1 MIPSAWYRR
10 DLMKSRLDP
19 HNSTCCLMS
28 QLNHTIEQEIATS
41 LSDMNLTVLQLEVLA
56 ELSMD
61 PSRTTADL
69 ARLTFVTPQ
78 NMSLT
83 VSKLADRGYL
93 VRAAHATNARI
104 NRLELTPVGR
114 RVLDR
119 ALARAKQVE
128 ARTFAVLTSRERA
141 GLLDSLRRSL
151 SPFKEAQMKKSL
163 PADGTRANRNVKR

>member
-1 MIPSAWYRR
+1 
-10 DLMKSRLDP
+10 
-19 HNSTCCLMS
+19 MS

-56 ELSMD
+56 ELAMD
-61 PSRTTADL
+61 DSRTTADL

-104 NRLELTPVGR
+104 NRLDLTARGR

-119 ALARAKQVE
+119 AVARAKRVE
-128 ARTFAVLTSRERA
+128 ARAFAVLTPRERA
-141 GLLDSLRRSL
+141 GLLGTLRKTLSRFKDVQAGRGVNSGRATARRSVR
-151 SPFKEAQMKKSL
+151 S
-163 PADGTRANRNVKR
+163 